1 MSTVPCYNG
10 GGCLV
15 YNSSALA
22 AQGASSSFMD
32 KYGNLI
38 GWIILS
44 IWIILIIIGF
54 IYIHKSKKI
63 DKKYKKNYYIGPI
76 LLSILVVA
84 DIIYYIIA
92 SHSKSRDRNLIF
104 VNVALI
110 PIYLIL
116 AILLLLIAGSA
127 NG

>member
-1 MSTVPCYNG
+1 MSTVPCYSG
-10 GGCLV
+10 GGCLM
-15 YNSSALA
+15 YNSTGLV

-32 KYGNLI
+32 KYGDII
-38 GWIILS
+38 GWIIIS
-44 IWIILIIIGF
+44 IWIVLTIIAF
-54 IYIHKSKKI
+54 IHIHRSKKI
-63 DKKYKKNYYIGPI
+63 DKKDKFKYYIGPI

-127 NG
+127 NN

>member
-1 MSTVPCYNG
+1 MSTVPCYSG
-10 GGCLV
+10 GGCLM
-15 YNSSALA
+15 YNSSVLVT
-22 AQGASSSFMD
+22 QGASSSFMD
-32 KYGNLI
+32 KYGSMI

-44 IWIILIIIGF
+44 IWIILTIIGF

-92 SHSKSRDRNLIF
+92 SHSKSHDRNLIF

-116 AILLLLIAGSA
+116 ALLLLLLIGMS
-127 NG
+127 NH

>member
-1 MSTVPCYNG
+1 M
-10 GGCLV
+10 
-15 YNSSALA
+15 YNSTSAA
-22 AQGASSSFMD
+22 TKGANSSFMS
-32 KYGNLI
+32 KYGAII
-38 GWIILS
+38 GWSILS
-44 IWIILIIIGF
+44 IWIVLTIISF

-76 LLSILVVA
+76 LLSILIIA

-92 SHSKSRDRNLIF
+92 SYSKSSDRNLIF

-116 AILLLLIAGSA
+116 ALLLLLVVGMS
-127 NG
+127 NK